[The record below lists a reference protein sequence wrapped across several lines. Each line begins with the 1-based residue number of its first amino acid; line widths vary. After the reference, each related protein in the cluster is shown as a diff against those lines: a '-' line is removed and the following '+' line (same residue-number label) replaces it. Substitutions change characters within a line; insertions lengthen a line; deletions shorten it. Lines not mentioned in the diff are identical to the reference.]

1 VDILMNSTTPL
12 LEVKNLKTHFFTHDG
27 VAKAVDDVSF
37 NIGPGE
43 MVGIVGESG
52 SGKSVT
58 ARSIMRIVP
67 TPPGK
72 IVGGSIVFEG
82 RSLLE
87 LSEKQMQDVRGN
99 QISMIFQEPM
109 TALNPVYTVGYQLRE
124 VILKHQQ
131 QTKAE
136 ALVLAEE
143 MLRLV
148 GIASPDQRL
157 NEYPFQMSGGMR
169 QRVII
174 AMALACRPK
183 LILAD
188 EPTTALDV
196 TIQAQILELIREL
209 SEELGTAMLL
219 ITHDLGVTAE
229 TVERVLVMY
238 AGQVVEEA
246 PADDLFENPL
256 HPYTVGLMDSMPS
269 LSSELTKNSGRL
281 TEIPGVV
288 PQLNDLPAHC
298 YFYERCPKRK
308 PACLGQIPNLKT
320 LDNGRKARCILYE

>member
-1 VDILMNSTTPL
+1 MKTKPL
-12 LEVKNLKTHFFTHDG
+12 LEVRNLKTHFFTHNG

-37 NIGPGE
+37 DIAPGE

-72 IVGGSIVFEG
+72 IVGGSITFDG
-82 RSLLE
+82 RALLE
-87 LSEKQMQDVRGN
+87 LSDKQMQDVRGN

-131 QTKAE
+131 QTKAQ
-136 ALVLAEE
+136 ALALAEE

-157 NEYPFQMSGGMR
+157 REYPFQMSGGMR

-196 TIQAQILELIREL
+196 TIQAQILKLIREL
-209 SEELGTAMLL
+209 SDELGTAMLL

-246 PADDLFENPL
+246 PADDLFGRPL
-256 HPYTVGLMDSMPS
+256 HPYTDGLMTSMPS
-269 LSSELTKNSGRL
+269 LSSDLTKDSGQL

-288 PQLNDLPAHC
+288 PNLTNLPGHC
-298 YFYERCPKRK
+298 YFYARCPKRTDR
-308 PACLGQIPNLKT
+308 CQQQIPKLKS
-320 LDNGRKARCILYE
+320 LDNGRKVRCILYE

>member
-1 VDILMNSTTPL
+1 
-12 LEVKNLKTHFFTHDG
+12 
-27 VAKAVDDVSF
+27 
-37 NIGPGE
+37 

-72 IVGGSIVFEG
+72 IVGGSITFDG
-82 RSLLE
+82 RALLE
-87 LSEKQMQDVRGN
+87 LSDKQMQDVRGN

-131 QTKAE
+131 QPKAQ
-136 ALVLAEE
+136 ALALAEE

-157 NEYPFQMSGGMR
+157 REYPFQMSGGMR

-196 TIQAQILELIREL
+196 TIQAQILKLIREL
-209 SEELGTAMLL
+209 SDELGTAMLL

-246 PADDLFENPL
+246 PADDLFGRPL
-256 HPYTVGLMDSMPS
+256 HPYTDGLMTSMPS
-269 LSSELTKNSGRL
+269 LSSDLTKDSGQL

-288 PQLNDLPAHC
+288 PNLTNLPGHC
-298 YFYERCPKRK
+298 YFYARCPKRTDR
-308 PACLGQIPNLKT
+308 CQQQIPKLKS
-320 LDNGRKARCILYE
+320 LDNGRKVRCILYE

>member
-1 VDILMNSTTPL
+1 MKTKPL
-12 LEVKNLKTHFFTHDG
+12 LEVRNLKTHFFTYNG

-37 NIGPGE
+37 YIAPGE

-58 ARSIMRIVP
+58 ARSVMRIIP
-67 TPPGK
+67 SPPGK
-72 IVGGSIVFEG
+72 IVGGSIAFDG
-82 RSLLE
+82 RALLE
-87 LSEKQMQDVRGN
+87 LSDKQMQDVRGN

-124 VILKHQQ
+124 VILKHQDKS
-131 QTKAE
+131 KAQAFE
-136 ALVLAEE
+136 LAEE

-148 GIASPDQRL
+148 GIASPDQRIK
-157 NEYPFQMSGGMR
+157 EYPFQMSGGMR

-196 TIQAQILELIREL
+196 TIQAQILKLIREL
-209 SEELGTAMLL
+209 SDELGTAMLL
-219 ITHDLGVTAE
+219 ITHDLGVSAE
-229 TVERVLVMY
+229 TVDRVLVMY

-246 PADDLFENPL
+246 STDDLFGNPL
-256 HPYTVGLMDSMPS
+256 HPYTEGLMTSMPS
-269 LSSELTKNSGRL
+269 LASDLTKDSGRL
-281 TEIPGVV
+281 IEIPGVV
-288 PQLNDLPAHC
+288 PNLTNLPGNC
-298 YFYERCPKRK
+298 YFYARCPKRTDH
-308 PACLGQIPNLKT
+308 CLEQIPELKS
-320 LDNGRKARCILYE
+320 LDNGRKVRCILYE

>member
-1 VDILMNSTTPL
+1 MKTKPL
-12 LEVKNLKTHFFTHDG
+12 LEVRNLKTHFFTYNG

-37 NIGPGE
+37 DIAPGE

-58 ARSIMRIVP
+58 ARSVMRIIP
-67 TPPGK
+67 SPPGK
-72 IVGGSIVFEG
+72 IVGGSIAFDG
-82 RSLLE
+82 RALLE
-87 LSEKQMQDVRGN
+87 LSDKQMQDVRGN

-124 VILKHQQ
+124 VILKHQDKS
-131 QTKAE
+131 KAQAFE
-136 ALVLAEE
+136 LAEE

-148 GIASPDQRL
+148 GIASPDQRIK
-157 NEYPFQMSGGMR
+157 EYPFQMSGGMR

-196 TIQAQILELIREL
+196 TIQAQILKLIREW
-209 SEELGTAMLL
+209 SDELGTAMLL
-219 ITHDLGVTAE
+219 ITHDLGVSAE
-229 TVERVLVMY
+229 TVDRVLVMY

-246 PADDLFENPL
+246 STDDLFGNPL
-256 HPYTVGLMDSMPS
+256 HPYTEGLMTSMPS
-269 LSSELTKNSGRL
+269 LASDLTKDSGRL
-281 TEIPGVV
+281 IEIPGVV
-288 PQLNDLPAHC
+288 PNLTNLPGNC
-298 YFYERCPKRK
+298 YFYARCPKRTDH
-308 PACLGQIPNLKT
+308 CLEQIPELKS
-320 LDNGRKARCILYE
+320 LDNGRKVRCILYE

>member
-1 VDILMNSTTPL
+1 MKTKPL
-12 LEVKNLKTHFFTHDG
+12 LEVRNLKTHFFTYNG

-37 NIGPGE
+37 DISPGE

-58 ARSIMRIVP
+58 ARSVMRIIP
-67 TPPGK
+67 SPPGK
-72 IVGGSIVFEG
+72 IVGGSIAFDG
-82 RSLLE
+82 RALLE
-87 LSEKQMQDVRGN
+87 LSDKQMQHVRGN

-124 VILKHQQ
+124 VILKHQDKS
-131 QTKAE
+131 KAQ
-136 ALVLAEE
+136 ALELAEE

-148 GIASPDQRL
+148 GIASPDQRIK
-157 NEYPFQMSGGMR
+157 EYPFQMSGGMR

-196 TIQAQILELIREL
+196 TIQAQILKLIREL
-209 SEELGTAMLL
+209 SDELGTAMLL
-219 ITHDLGVTAE
+219 ITHDLGVSAE
-229 TVERVLVMY
+229 TVDRVLVMY

-246 PADDLFENPL
+246 STDDLFGNPL
-256 HPYTVGLMDSMPS
+256 HPYTEGLMTSMPS
-269 LSSELTKNSGRL
+269 LASDLNKDTGRL

-288 PQLNDLPAHC
+288 PNLTNLPGNC
-298 YFYERCPKRK
+298 YFYARCPKRTDF
-308 PACLGQIPNLKT
+308 CLEQIPELKS
-320 LDNGRKARCILYE
+320 LDNGRKVRCINYE

>member
-1 VDILMNSTTPL
+1 MKTKPL
-12 LEVKNLKTHFFTHDG
+12 LEVRNLKTHFFTYNG

-37 NIGPGE
+37 DIAPGE

-58 ARSIMRIVP
+58 ARSVMRIIP
-67 TPPGK
+67 SPPGK
-72 IVGGSIVFEG
+72 IVGGSIAFDG
-82 RSLLE
+82 RALLE
-87 LSEKQMQDVRGN
+87 LSDKQMQDVRGN

-124 VILKHQQ
+124 VILKHQDKS
-131 QTKAE
+131 KAQAFE
-136 ALVLAEE
+136 LAEE

-148 GIASPDQRL
+148 GIASPDQRIK
-157 NEYPFQMSGGMR
+157 EYPFQMSGGMR

-196 TIQAQILELIREL
+196 TIQAQILKLIREL
-209 SEELGTAMLL
+209 SDELGTAMLL
-219 ITHDLGVTAE
+219 ITHDLGVSAE
-229 TVERVLVMY
+229 TVDRVLVMY

-246 PADDLFENPL
+246 STDDLFGSPL
-256 HPYTVGLMDSMPS
+256 HPYTEGLMTSMPS
-269 LSSELTKNSGRL
+269 LASDLTKDSGRL
-281 TEIPGVV
+281 IEIPGVV
-288 PQLNDLPAHC
+288 PNLTNLPGNC
-298 YFYERCPKRK
+298 YFYARCPKRTDH
-308 PACLGQIPNLKT
+308 CLEQIPELKS
-320 LDNGRKARCILYE
+320 LDNGRKVRCILYE

>member
-1 VDILMNSTTPL
+1 MKTKPL
-12 LEVKNLKTHFFTHDG
+12 LEVRNLKTHFFTYNG

-37 NIGPGE
+37 DIAPGE

-58 ARSIMRIVP
+58 ARSVMRIIP
-67 TPPGK
+67 SPPGK
-72 IVGGSIVFEG
+72 IVGGSIAFDG
-82 RSLLE
+82 RALLE
-87 LSEKQMQDVRGN
+87 LSDKQMQDVRGN

-124 VILKHQQ
+124 VILKHQDKS
-131 QTKAE
+131 KAQAFE
-136 ALVLAEE
+136 LAEE

-148 GIASPDQRL
+148 GIASPDQRIK
-157 NEYPFQMSGGMR
+157 EYPFQMSGGMR

-196 TIQAQILELIREL
+196 TIQAQILKLIREL
-209 SEELGTAMLL
+209 SDELGTAMLL
-219 ITHDLGVTAE
+219 ITHDLGVSAE
-229 TVERVLVMY
+229 TVGRVLVMY

-246 PADDLFENPL
+246 STDDLFGNPL
-256 HPYTVGLMDSMPS
+256 HPYTEGLMTSMPS
-269 LSSELTKNSGRL
+269 LASDLTKDSGRL
-281 TEIPGVV
+281 IEIPGVV
-288 PQLNDLPAHC
+288 PNLTNLPGNC
-298 YFYERCPKRK
+298 YFYARCPKRTDH
-308 PACLGQIPNLKT
+308 CLEQIPELKS
-320 LDNGRKARCILYE
+320 LDNGRKVRCILYE

>member
-1 VDILMNSTTPL
+1 MTTKTL
-12 LEVKNLKTHFFTHDG
+12 LEVRNLKTHFFTYNG

-37 NIGPGE
+37 DIAPGE

-58 ARSIMRIVP
+58 ARSVMRIIP
-67 TPPGK
+67 SPPGK
-72 IVGGSIVFEG
+72 IVGGSIAFDG
-82 RSLLE
+82 RALLE
-87 LSEKQMQDVRGN
+87 LSDKQMQDVRGN

-124 VILKHQQ
+124 VILKHQDKS
-131 QTKAE
+131 KAQAFE
-136 ALVLAEE
+136 LAEE

-148 GIASPDQRL
+148 GIASPDQRIK
-157 NEYPFQMSGGMR
+157 EYPFQMSGGMR

-196 TIQAQILELIREL
+196 TIQAQILKLIREL
-209 SEELGTAMLL
+209 SDELGTAMLL
-219 ITHDLGVTAE
+219 ITHDLGVSAE
-229 TVERVLVMY
+229 TVDRVLVMY

-246 PADDLFENPL
+246 STDDLFGNPL
-256 HPYTVGLMDSMPS
+256 HPYTEGLMTSMPS
-269 LSSELTKNSGRL
+269 LASDLTKDNGRL

-288 PQLNDLPAHC
+288 PNLTNLPGHC
-298 YFYERCPKRK
+298 YFYARCPKRTEL
-308 PACLGQIPNLKT
+308 CLGQIPGLKT
-320 LDNGRKARCILYE
+320 LENGRKVRCILYE

>member
-1 VDILMNSTTPL
+1 
-12 LEVKNLKTHFFTHDG
+12 
-27 VAKAVDDVSF
+27 
-37 NIGPGE
+37 

-72 IVGGSIVFEG
+72 IVGGSITFDG
-82 RSLLE
+82 HALLE
-87 LSEKQMQDVRGN
+87 LSDKQMQDVRGN

-131 QTKAE
+131 QPKAQ
-136 ALVLAEE
+136 ALALAEE

-157 NEYPFQMSGGMR
+157 REYPFQMSGGMR

-196 TIQAQILELIREL
+196 TIQAQILKLIREL
-209 SEELGTAMLL
+209 SDELGTAMLL

-246 PADDLFENPL
+246 PADDLFGRPL
-256 HPYTVGLMDSMPS
+256 HPYTDGLMTSMPS
-269 LSSELTKNSGRL
+269 LSSDLTKDSGQL

-288 PQLNDLPAHC
+288 PNLTNLPGHC
-298 YFYERCPKRK
+298 YFYARCPKRTDR
-308 PACLGQIPNLKT
+308 CQQQIPKLKS
-320 LDNGRKARCILYE
+320 LDNGRKVRCILYE

>member
-1 VDILMNSTTPL
+1 MKTKPL
-12 LEVKNLKTHFFTHDG
+12 LEVRNLKTHFFTYNG

-37 NIGPGE
+37 DISPGE

-58 ARSIMRIVP
+58 ARSVMRIIP
-67 TPPGK
+67 SPPGK
-72 IVGGSIVFEG
+72 IVGGSIAFDG
-82 RSLLE
+82 RALLE
-87 LSEKQMQDVRGN
+87 LSDKQMQHVRGN

-124 VILKHQQ
+124 VILKHQDKS
-131 QTKAE
+131 KAQ
-136 ALVLAEE
+136 ALELAEE

-148 GIASPDQRL
+148 GIASPDQRIK
-157 NEYPFQMSGGMR
+157 EYPFQMSGGMR

-196 TIQAQILELIREL
+196 TIQAQILKLIREL
-209 SEELGTAMLL
+209 SDELGTAMLL
-219 ITHDLGVTAE
+219 ITHDLGVSAE
-229 TVERVLVMY
+229 TVDRVLVMY

-246 PADDLFENPL
+246 STDDLFGNPL
-256 HPYTVGLMDSMPS
+256 HPYTEGLMTSMPS
-269 LSSELTKNSGRL
+269 LASDLNKDTGRL

-288 PQLNDLPAHC
+288 PNLTNLPGNC
-298 YFYERCPKRK
+298 YFYARCPKRTDH
-308 PACLGQIPNLKT
+308 CLEQIPELKS
-320 LDNGRKARCILYE
+320 LDNGRKVRCILYE

>member
-1 VDILMNSTTPL
+1 MNPTTPL
-12 LEVKNLKTHFFTHDG
+12 LEVKNLKTHFFTYDG

-37 NIGPGE
+37 DVDAGE

-58 ARSIMRIVP
+58 ARSIMRLVQ

-72 IVGGSIVFEG
+72 IVGGSICFEG

-87 LSEKQMQDVRGN
+87 LSGKQMQDVRGN

-131 QTKAE
+131 QTKGE
-136 ALVLAEE
+136 ALALAEE

-148 GIASPDQRL
+148 GIASPGQRL

-196 TIQAQILELIREL
+196 TIQAQIIELIREL

-256 HPYTVGLMDSMPS
+256 HPYTVGLMNSVPS
-269 LSSELTKNSGRL
+269 LSSKLTKDSGRL

-298 YFYERCPKRK
+298 YFYERCPKREQ
-308 PACLGQIPNLKT
+308 ACLGQIPNLKT

>member
-1 VDILMNSTTPL
+1 MKTKPL
-12 LEVKNLKTHFFTHDG
+12 LEVRNLMTHFFTYNG

-37 NIGPGE
+37 DIDPGE

-67 TPPGK
+67 SPPGK
-72 IVGGSIVFEG
+72 IVGGSIVFDG
-82 RSLLE
+82 RALLE

-124 VILKHQQ
+124 VILKHQNKS
-131 QTKAE
+131 KAQ
-136 ALVLAEE
+136 AHDLAEE

-148 GIASPDQRL
+148 GIASPDQRIK
-157 NEYPFQMSGGMR
+157 EYPFQMSGGMR

-196 TIQAQILELIREL
+196 TIQAQILKLIREL
-209 SEELGTAMLL
+209 SDELGTAMLL
-219 ITHDLGVTAE
+219 ITHDLGVSAE
-229 TVERVLVMY
+229 TVDRVLVMY

-246 PADDLFENPL
+246 SSDDLFGNPL
-256 HPYTVGLMDSMPS
+256 HPYTEGLMTSMPS
-269 LSSELTKNSGRL
+269 LASDLNKDTGRL

-288 PQLNDLPAHC
+288 PNLTNLPGYC
-298 YFYERCPKRK
+298 YFYARCPKRTDS
-308 PACLGQIPNLKT
+308 CLEQIPELKS
-320 LDNGRKARCILYE
+320 LDNGRKVRCILYE

>member
-1 VDILMNSTTPL
+1 MMSTKPL
-12 LEVKNLKTHFFTHDG
+12 LEVRNLKTHFFTYNG

-37 NIGPGE
+37 DIAPGE

-58 ARSIMRIVP
+58 ARSVMRIVP

-72 IVGGSIVFEG
+72 IVGGSITFDG
-82 RSLLE
+82 RALLE

-124 VILKHQQ
+124 VILKHQKQ
-131 QTKAE
+131 IKAQ
-136 ALVLAEE
+136 ALALAEE

-157 NEYPFQMSGGMR
+157 REYPFQMSGGMR

-196 TIQAQILELIREL
+196 TIQAQILKLIREL
-209 SEELGTAMLL
+209 SDELGTAMLL

-246 PADDLFENPL
+246 PADDLFENPR
-256 HPYTVGLMDSMPS
+256 HPYTEGLMTSMPS
-269 LSSELTKNSGRL
+269 LSSDLTKDSGRL

-288 PQLNDLPAHC
+288 PNLTNLPGHC
-298 YFYERCPKRK
+298 YFYARCPKRTDRCREQV
-308 PACLGQIPNLKT
+308 PELKS
-320 LDNGRKARCILYE
+320 LDNGRKVRCILYE

>member
-1 VDILMNSTTPL
+1 MKTKPL
-12 LEVKNLKTHFFTHDG
+12 LEVRNLKTHFFTYNG

-37 NIGPGE
+37 DIAPGE

-58 ARSIMRIVP
+58 ARSVMRIIP
-67 TPPGK
+67 SPPGK
-72 IVGGSIVFEG
+72 IVGGSIAFDG
-82 RSLLE
+82 RALLE
-87 LSEKQMQDVRGN
+87 LSDKQMQDVRGN

-124 VILKHQQ
+124 VILKHQDKS
-131 QTKAE
+131 KAQAFE
-136 ALVLAEE
+136 LAEE

-148 GIASPDQRL
+148 GIASPDQRIK
-157 NEYPFQMSGGMR
+157 EYPFQMSGGMR

-196 TIQAQILELIREL
+196 TIQAQILKLIREL
-209 SEELGTAMLL
+209 SDELGTAMLL
-219 ITHDLGVTAE
+219 ITHDLGVSAE
-229 TVERVLVMY
+229 TVDRVLVMY

-246 PADDLFENPL
+246 STDDLFGNPL
-256 HPYTVGLMDSMPS
+256 HPYTEGLMTSMPS
-269 LSSELTKNSGRL
+269 LASDLTKDSGRL
-281 TEIPGVV
+281 IEIPGVV
-288 PQLNDLPAHC
+288 PNLTNLPGNC
-298 YFYERCPKRK
+298 YFYARCPKRTDH
-308 PACLGQIPNLKT
+308 CLQQIPELKS
-320 LDNGRKARCILYE
+320 LDNGRKVRCILYE

>member
-1 VDILMNSTTPL
+1 
-12 LEVKNLKTHFFTHDG
+12 
-27 VAKAVDDVSF
+27 
-37 NIGPGE
+37 
-43 MVGIVGESG
+43 
-52 SGKSVT
+52 
-58 ARSIMRIVP
+58 
-67 TPPGK
+67 
-72 IVGGSIVFEG
+72 
-82 RSLLE
+82 
-87 LSEKQMQDVRGN
+87 
-99 QISMIFQEPM
+99 M

-131 QTKAE
+131 QTKAQ
-136 ALVLAEE
+136 ALALAEE

-157 NEYPFQMSGGMR
+157 REYPFQMSGGMR

-196 TIQAQILELIREL
+196 TIQAQILKLIREL
-209 SEELGTAMLL
+209 SDELGTAMLL

-246 PADDLFENPL
+246 PADDLFGRPL
-256 HPYTVGLMDSMPS
+256 HPYTDGLMTSMPS
-269 LSSELTKNSGRL
+269 LSSDLTKDSGQL

-288 PQLNDLPAHC
+288 PNLTNLPGHC
-298 YFYERCPKRK
+298 YFYARCPKRTDR
-308 PACLGQIPNLKT
+308 CQQQIPKLKS
-320 LDNGRKARCILYE
+320 LDNGRKVRCILYE

>member
-1 VDILMNSTTPL
+1 MTTKPL
-12 LEVKNLKTHFFTHDG
+12 LEVSNLKTHFFTYNG
-27 VAKAVDDVSF
+27 VTKAVDDVSF
-37 NIGPGE
+37 DIAPGE

-58 ARSIMRIVP
+58 ARSIMRIIP
-67 TPPGK
+67 SPPGK
-72 IVGGSIVFEG
+72 IVGGCIIFDG
-82 RSLLE
+82 RRLLE

-99 QISMIFQEPM
+99 HISMIFQEPM

-124 VILKHQQ
+124 VILKHQDKS
-131 QTKAE
+131 KAQ
-136 ALVLAEE
+136 AIALAEE

-148 GIASPDQRL
+148 GIASPGQRL
-157 NEYPFQMSGGMR
+157 KEYPFQMSGGMR

-196 TIQAQILELIREL
+196 TIQAQILKLIREL
-209 SEELGTAMLL
+209 SDELGTAMLL

-229 TVERVLVMY
+229 SVDRVLVMY

-246 PADDLFENPL
+246 STDDLFDSPL
-256 HPYTVGLMDSMPS
+256 HPYTDGLMTSMPS
-269 LSSELTKNSGRL
+269 LSSDLTKDSGRL

-288 PQLNDLPAHC
+288 PNLTNLPGHC
-298 YFYERCPKRK
+298 YFYARCPKRTDH
-308 PACLGQIPNLKT
+308 CLKQIPELMS

>member
-1 VDILMNSTTPL
+1 MKTKPL
-12 LEVKNLKTHFFTHDG
+12 LEVRNLKTHFFTYNG

-37 NIGPGE
+37 DIAPGE

-58 ARSIMRIVP
+58 ARSVMRIIP
-67 TPPGK
+67 SPPGK
-72 IVGGSIVFEG
+72 IVGGSIAFDG
-82 RSLLE
+82 RALLE
-87 LSEKQMQDVRGN
+87 LSDKQMQDVRGN

-124 VILKHQQ
+124 VILKHQDKS
-131 QTKAE
+131 KAQAFE
-136 ALVLAEE
+136 LAEE

-148 GIASPDQRL
+148 GIASPDQRIK
-157 NEYPFQMSGGMR
+157 EYPFQMSGGMR

-196 TIQAQILELIREL
+196 TIQAQILKLIREL
-209 SEELGTAMLL
+209 SDELGTAMLL
-219 ITHDLGVTAE
+219 ITHDLGVSAE
-229 TVERVLVMY
+229 TVDRVLVMY

-246 PADDLFENPL
+246 STDDLFGNPL
-256 HPYTVGLMDSMPS
+256 HPYTEGLMTSMPS
-269 LSSELTKNSGRL
+269 LASDLTKDSGRL
-281 TEIPGVV
+281 IEIPGVV
-288 PQLNDLPAHC
+288 PNLTNLPGNC
-298 YFYERCPKRK
+298 YFYARCPKRTDH
-308 PACLGQIPNLKT
+308 CLEQIPELKS
-320 LDNGRKARCILYE
+320 LDNGRKVRCILYE

>member
-1 VDILMNSTTPL
+1 MKTKPL
-12 LEVKNLKTHFFTHDG
+12 LEVSNLKTHFFTYNG

-37 NIGPGE
+37 DIAPGE

-58 ARSIMRIVP
+58 ARSVMRIIP
-67 TPPGK
+67 SPPGK
-72 IVGGSIVFEG
+72 IVGGSIAFDG
-82 RSLLE
+82 RALLE
-87 LSEKQMQDVRGN
+87 LSDKQMQDVRGN

-124 VILKHQQ
+124 VILKHQDKSKSQ
-131 QTKAE
+131 AFE
-136 ALVLAEE
+136 LAEE

-148 GIASPDQRL
+148 GIASPDQRIK
-157 NEYPFQMSGGMR
+157 EYPFQMSGGMR

-196 TIQAQILELIREL
+196 TIQAQILKLIREL
-209 SEELGTAMLL
+209 SDELGTAMLL
-219 ITHDLGVTAE
+219 ITHDLGVSAE
-229 TVERVLVMY
+229 TVDRVLVMY

-246 PADDLFENPL
+246 STDDLFGNPL
-256 HPYTVGLMDSMPS
+256 HPYTEGLMTSMPS
-269 LSSELTKNSGRL
+269 LANDLTKDSGRL
-281 TEIPGVV
+281 IEIPGVV
-288 PQLNDLPAHC
+288 PNLTNLPGNC
-298 YFYERCPKRK
+298 YFYARCPKRTDH
-308 PACLGQIPNLKT
+308 CLEQIPELKS
-320 LDNGRKARCILYE
+320 LDNGRKVRCILYE